1 MASHPPNDNK
11 NLISAD
17 NQGIKNLPSARI
29 PGTIMPDTLDTL
41 TARLMAFRD
50 ERDWRQ
56 FQGLKNLIVSLNL
69 ESAELLELTQWKS
82 DDETENA
89 LLDPDFKDKLA
100 EETADI
106 FLYLL
111 MICERSNIDLIKAAS
126 NKIDLNG
133 KKYPADLSRG
143 KATKYTEL

>member
-1 MASHPPNDNK
+1 
-11 NLISAD
+11 
-17 NQGIKNLPSARI
+17 
-29 PGTIMPDTLDTL
+29 MPATLDTL
-41 TARLMAFRD
+41 TARLIAFRD

-56 FQGLKNLIVSLNL
+56 FQSLKNLIVSLNL
-69 ESAELLELTQWKS
+69 ESSELLELTQWKS
-82 DDETENA
+82 DKETENA

-111 MICERSNIDLIKAAS
+111 MICERSNIDLIEAAS